1 MRHRQLVKGMPT
13 MTLPPPERFDR
24 KDVSGY
30 LTDRISIGKKGPQ
43 VALVL
48 TNPEMDISLIFQTTP
63 AGARQVAASILN
75 QADDL
80 DPAGI
85 DLPPGDPLG

>member
-1 MRHRQLVKGMPT
+1 MSTPP
-13 MTLPPPERFDR
+13 LPPPERFDR
-24 KDVSGY
+24 KEVFGH
-30 LTDRISIGKKGPQ
+30 LTDRISIGKKDGM

-48 TNPEMDISLIFQTTP
+48 TGPDELNLIFQTST

-80 DPAGI
+80 DDEFSGGRA
-85 DLPPGDPLG
+85 

>member
-1 MRHRQLVKGMPT
+1 
-13 MTLPPPERFDR
+13 MTLPPPDRFDR
-24 KDVSGY
+24 KDVTGY
-30 LTDRISIGKKGPQ
+30 LTDRISIGKKGDS

-48 TNPEMDISLIFQTTP
+48 TNPELDVTLIFQTSP
-63 AGARQVAASILN
+63 AGARQVAASLLN

-85 DLPPGDPLG
+85 DNIELED